1 MQSHAIDGGVIVA
14 LRRLA
19 ALDRRPGGE
28 GEAAAA
34 RLLRTEL
41 EHRGARAWIQEA
53 RVRRTHR
60 GSLGLLS
67 AAAALGSL
75 GHRRTAIAAGVLA
88 AALAADEPGL
98 GAGPQR
104 GPLRGRTAHSV
115 IAEPGHAAGPET
127 LVVCAHH
134 DAAPTASGGG
144 LGRARVRRLGG
155 VLATASAAAMAN
167 IAPGRT
173 PPGAGDSLSAVGV
186 LLALADELV
195 RRPTRRL
202 RVLLLCAGSESLPE
216 NLCGSHLRQLD
227 PQRTTFLCLQ
237 SVGSQALTLVCAE
250 GLLRARRY
258 PREPAAVLAKLAA
271 EAGVPLQDACRLSV
285 ATRGRV
291 PLRAGYRTAVL
302 CSLDARTAPAA
313 DRRPGDAI
321 GRLQLDTMGGAAR
334 LAVALVRH
342 LDGR

>member
-1 MQSHAIDGGVIVA
+1 MSTATRPAQRRPAASAGSPRGAAAAGGTARRLQAGETARRLQAGETARPMQSHAIDGGVIVA

-173 PPGAGDSLSAVGV
+173 
-186 LLALADELV
+186 
-195 RRPTRRL
+195 
-202 RVLLLCAGSESLPE
+202 
-216 NLCGSHLRQLD
+216 
-227 PQRTTFLCLQ
+227 
-237 SVGSQALTLVCAE
+237 
-250 GLLRARRY
+250 
-258 PREPAAVLAKLAA
+258 
-271 EAGVPLQDACRLSV
+271 
-285 ATRGRV
+285 
-291 PLRAGYRTAVL
+291 
-302 CSLDARTAPAA
+302 
-313 DRRPGDAI
+313 
-321 GRLQLDTMGGAAR
+321 
-334 LAVALVRH
+334 
-342 LDGR
+342 